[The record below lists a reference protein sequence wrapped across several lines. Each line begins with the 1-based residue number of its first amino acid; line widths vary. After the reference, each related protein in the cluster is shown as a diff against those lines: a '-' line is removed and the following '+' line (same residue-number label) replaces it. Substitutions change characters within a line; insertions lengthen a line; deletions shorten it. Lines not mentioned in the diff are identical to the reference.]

1 MKNADE
7 AIKFQK
13 IKIRN
18 KKLTRHA
25 KLPYWERMDGRKSH
39 EITVLEEFMKENGF
53 TRKDLE
59 TQVGSRSRVSEVLSG
74 KRQLSISMLKNLVN
88 NWGIDANLLLK
99 DPSNKPE
106 KHAAPER
113 KSGKDSIVWL
123 LD

>member
-1 MKNADE
+1 
-7 AIKFQK
+7 
-13 IKIRN
+13 
-18 KKLTRHA
+18 
-25 KLPYWERMDGRKSH
+25 MDGRKSH

-59 TQVGSRSRVSEVLSG
+59 AQVGSRSRVSEVLSG